1 MFTQEEVLQKI
12 REKSDHPMLLP
23 ELIRALSI
31 PKEDRVTFKK
41 LLRKMTREGEIVR
54 TKGNRYGLPEKMSL
68 VAGQLKGH
76 PDGYGFVI
84 PDKPGTGDIYIG
96 SKNMEGA
103 MHGDKVV
110 ARIEARKEG
119 GNLEGRII
127 RVLERTHTRIVGRFE
142 SGRGFGFVVPSDK
155 RINQDLYILQGEIKR
170 AKEGD
175 MVVAEITSYPTK
187 NRNPQG
193 KIIRVLGRSTDAR
206 IETEAVIE
214 EYNLQKGFPPDV
226 LEESEQLPEEVMPD
240 MLIGRADLRDLQ
252 TVTIDGERARDF
264 DDAVSIE
271 QMPDRGFRLFVHI
284 ADVSHYVTEG
294 SALDLDAFGR
304 GTSVYFPDAVIPMFP
319 ERLSNGICSLNPKVD
334 RLTMTA
340 EMHFDSEGNRTSYKI
355 YDSVIQSNERMT
367 YTAVRQILVDKDQD
381 IIKRYK
387 PMIRMFELME
397 ALSSRLYAKR
407 IRRGSLDFDLPEP
420 EIVLDMQG
428 EPVNIIREERNIAH
442 RIIEEFMLAAN
453 ETVAEH
459 ICRLEMPFL
468 YRIHEEPNPEKMI
481 AFSEFIHNFGLRLQ
495 VTGGIRP
502 LTLSEILDRVKD
514 TPEERLINHVLLRS
528 MKRARY
534 SAENLGHFGLAA
546 EFYTH
551 FTSPIRRYPDLIVH
565 RILREVGRKKALA
578 RKRAEHWKEILPN
591 IALQTSER
599 ERLAME
605 AERESVNRQKVRFM
619 ADKEG
624 EEHDGFITGVTAYGF
639 FVELETLFVEGL
651 VRVSTIS
658 DDYYVYH
665 EKQHAFIG
673 DHSQRI
679 FRLGDKVRVRV
690 KRVDIE
696 SRTIDFTL
704 EGDDKRKG
712 RKKGLVFHR

>member
-1 MFTQEEVLQKI
+1 MFSQEEVIRKI
-12 REKSDHPMLLP
+12 REKSDHPMLMP

-31 PKEDRVTFKK
+31 SKEDRVTFKK
-41 LLRKMTREGEIVR
+41 LIRKMTREGEIVR

-68 VAGQLKGH
+68 VTGQLKGH

-155 RINQDLYILQGEIKR
+155 RINQDLYILHGEMKR

-193 KIIRVLGRSTDAR
+193 KIIRILGRSTDAR

-214 EYNLQKGFPPDV
+214 EYNLQREFPPDV
-226 LEESEQLPEEVMPD
+226 LEESEHIPEEVMSE
-240 MLIGRADLRDLQ
+240 MFAGRADLRDLQ

-271 QMPDRGFRLFVHI
+271 QMPDNGFRLFVHI

-340 EMHFDSEGNRTSYKI
+340 EMEFDKEGNRTSYKI

-367 YTAVRQILVDKDQD
+367 YTAVRQILVDRDQE
-381 IIKRYK
+381 ITKRYK

-397 ALSSRLYAKR
+397 TLSRRLYAKR
-407 IRRGSLDFDLPEP
+407 IRRGSIDFDLPEP

-459 ICRLEMPFL
+459 ICRLEIPFL

-481 AFSEFIHNFGLRLQ
+481 AFSEFIHNFGLRLP
-495 VTGGIRP
+495 VSGGIRP

-578 RKRAEHWKEILPN
+578 RKRAEHWNEILPN

-639 FVELETLFVEGL
+639 FVELEVLFVEGL

-673 DHSQRI
+673 EHSGRI

-704 EGDDKRKG
+704 VDESNRKRK
-712 RKKGLVFHR
+712 KY

>member
-12 REKSDHPMLLP
+12 REKSDRPMLMP
-23 ELIRALSI
+23 EMIRMLSI
-31 PKEDRVTFKK
+31 PKEDRDTFKK
-41 LLRKMTREGEIVR
+41 LIRKMTREGEIVR

-68 VAGQLKGH
+68 VSGQLKGH

-155 RINQDLYILQGEIKR
+155 RISHDLYILHGEIKR

-175 MVVAEITSYPTK
+175 MVVAEITSYPTR

-193 KIIRVLGRSTDAR
+193 KIIRILGRSTDAR

-214 EYNLQKGFPPDV
+214 EYNLQKEFPPDV
-226 LEESEQLPEEVMPD
+226 LEESEHIPEEVMTE
-240 MLIGRADLRDLQ
+240 MLAGRADLRDLQ

-294 SALDLDAFGR
+294 SALDLEAFGR

-340 EMHFDSEGNRTSYKI
+340 EMHFDPEGNRTSYKI

-367 YTAVRQILVDKDQD
+367 YTAVRQILVDRNPD

-387 PMIRMFELME
+387 PMIPMFELME
-397 ALSSRLYAKR
+397 ALSRRLYAKR

-428 EPVNIIREERNIAH
+428 EPVNIIKEERNIAH

-459 ICRLEMPFL
+459 ICRLEIPFL
-468 YRIHEEPNPEKMI
+468 YRIHEEPNPEKMF
-481 AFSEFIHNFGLRLQ
+481 AFSEFIHNFGIRLP
-495 VTGGIRP
+495 VSGGIRP

-565 RILREVGRKKALA
+565 RILREVGRKKAMA
-578 RKRAEHWKEILPN
+578 RKRAERWKGILPN
-591 IALQTSER
+591 IALQTSEQ

-624 EEHDGFITGVTAYGF
+624 EEHDGFITGVMAYGF

-673 DHSQRI
+673 EHSGRI

-696 SRTIDFTL
+696 GRTIDFTL
-704 EGDDKRKG
+704 VEESNRKR
-712 RKKGLVFHR
+712 RKY

>member
-12 REKSDHPMLLP
+12 REKSDHPMLMP
-23 ELIRALSI
+23 ELIRTLSI
-31 PKEDRVTFKK
+31 PKEDRDTFKK

-68 VAGQLKGH
+68 VSGQLKGH

-96 SKNMEGA
+96 SRNMEGA

-155 RINQDLYILQGEIKR
+155 RINQDIYILHGEIKR

-193 KIIRVLGRSTDAR
+193 KIIRILGRSTDAR

-214 EYNLQKGFPPDV
+214 EYNLQREFPPDV
-226 LEESEQLPEEVMPD
+226 LEESEHIPEEVMTE
-240 MLIGRADLRDLQ
+240 MLAGRADLRDLQ

-284 ADVSHYVTEG
+284 ADVSHYVAEG

-340 EMHFDSEGNRTSYKI
+340 EMFFDSEGNRTSYKI

-367 YTAVRQILVDKDQD
+367 YTAVRQILVDRDQE
-381 IIKRYK
+381 ITKRYK

-397 ALSSRLYAKR
+397 ALSRRLYAKR

-428 EPVNIIREERNIAH
+428 EPVNIIKEERNIAH

-459 ICRLEMPFL
+459 ICRLEIPFL

-481 AFSEFIHNFGLRLQ
+481 AFSEFIHNFGIRLP
-495 VTGGIRP
+495 VSGGIRP

-578 RKRAEHWKEILPN
+578 RKRAERWKEILPN
-591 IALQTSER
+591 IALHTSER

-639 FVELETLFVEGL
+639 FVELEALFVEGL

-673 DHSQRI
+673 EHSQRI

-696 SRTIDFTL
+696 GRTIDFTL
-704 EGDDKRKG
+704 EGDDKKKG
-712 RKKGLVFHR
+712 RKKGLVFQR

>member
-1 MFTQEEVLQKI
+1 HI
-12 REKSDHPMLLP
+12 
-23 ELIRALSI
+23 
-31 PKEDRVTFKK
+31 
-41 LLRKMTREGEIVR
+41 
-54 TKGNRYGLPEKMSL
+54 
-68 VAGQLKGH
+68 
-76 PDGYGFVI
+76 
-84 PDKPGTGDIYIG
+84 
-96 SKNMEGA
+96 
-103 MHGDKVV
+103 
-110 ARIEARKEG
+110 
-119 GNLEGRII
+119 
-127 RVLERTHTRIVGRFE
+127 
-142 SGRGFGFVVPSDK
+142 
-155 RINQDLYILQGEIKR
+155 
-170 AKEGD
+170 
-175 MVVAEITSYPTK
+175 
-187 NRNPQG
+187 
-193 KIIRVLGRSTDAR
+193 
-206 IETEAVIE
+206 
-214 EYNLQKGFPPDV
+214 
-226 LEESEQLPEEVMPD
+226 PEEVMPD
-240 MLIGRADLRDLQ
+240 MFEGRADLRDLQ

-271 QMPDRGFRLFVHI
+271 KLPDGRFRLFVHI

-340 EMHFDSEGNRTSYKI
+340 EMHFDAEGNRTSYKI
-355 YDSVIQSNERMT
+355 YDSVIKSNERMT
-367 YTAVRQILVDKDQD
+367 YTAVRQILVDRDQD

-387 PMIRMFELME
+387 PMIQMFKMME
-397 ALSSRLYAKR
+397 DLSRRLYSKR
-407 IRRGSLDFDLPEP
+407 IRRGSIDFDLPEP

-459 ICRLEMPFL
+459 ICRLEIPFL

-481 AFSEFIHNFGLRLQ
+481 AFSEFIHNFGLRLK

-565 RILREVGRKKALA
+565 RIIREVGRKKALA

-591 IALQTSER
+591 IALQTSDR

-696 SRTIDFTL
+696 NRTIDFTL
-704 EGDDKRKG
+704 VEEPNRKR
-712 RKKGLVFHR
+712 RKN

>member
-1 MFTQEEVLQKI
+1 MFAQEEILQKI
-12 REKSDHPMLLP
+12 REKSDHPMLMP

-31 PKEDRVTFKK
+31 PKEERVVFKK

-68 VAGQLKGH
+68 VSGQLKGH

-155 RINQDLYILQGEIKR
+155 RINQDLYILHGEMKR
-170 AKEGD
+170 AREGD

-193 KIIRVLGRSTDAR
+193 KIIRILGRSTDAR

-214 EYNLQKGFPPDV
+214 EYNLQREFPPDV
-226 LEESEQLPEEVMPD
+226 LEESEHIPEEVMPE
-240 MLIGRADLRDLQ
+240 MLAGRADLRDLQ

-284 ADVSHYVTEG
+284 ADVSHYVAEG

-340 EMHFDSEGNRTSYKI
+340 EMYFDSEGNRTSYKI

-367 YTAVRQILVDKDQD
+367 YTAVRQILVDRDQE
-381 IIKRYK
+381 ITKRYK

-397 ALSSRLYAKR
+397 ALSRRLYAKR

-428 EPVNIIREERNIAH
+428 EPVNIIKEERNIAH

-459 ICRLEMPFL
+459 ICRLEIPFL

-481 AFSEFIHNFGLRLQ
+481 AFSEFIHNFGIRLP
-495 VTGGIRP
+495 VSGGIRP

-534 SAENLGHFGLAA
+534 SEENLGHFGLAA

-578 RKRAEHWKEILPN
+578 RKRAERWKEILPN

-639 FVELETLFVEGL
+639 FVELEALFVEGL

-673 DHSQRI
+673 EHSQRI

-704 EGDDKRKG
+704 VEESNRKKRKN
-712 RKKGLVFHR
+712 

>member
-1 MFTQEEVLQKI
+1 
-12 REKSDHPMLLP
+12 MLMP
-23 ELIRALSI
+23 ELIRTLSV
-31 PKEDRVTFKK
+31 PKEDRVIFKK
-41 LLRKMTREGEIVR
+41 LIRKMTREGEIVR
-54 TKGNRYGLPEKMSL
+54 TKGNRYGLPEQMSL
-68 VAGQLKGH
+68 IAGQLKGH

-84 PDKPGTGDIYIG
+84 PDKPGSGDIFIG
-96 SKNMEGA
+96 SKSMEGA

-110 ARIEARKEG
+110 ARVEARKEG

-155 RINQDLYILQGEIKR
+155 RINQDLYVLHGEMKR

-193 KIIRVLGRSTDAR
+193 KIIRILGRSTDAR

-214 EYNLQKGFPPDV
+214 EYNLQREFPPDV
-226 LEESEQLPEEVMPD
+226 LEESEHIPEEVMPD
-240 MLIGRADLRDLQ
+240 MFEGRADLRDLQ

-294 SALDLDAFGR
+294 SALDLEAFGR

-367 YTAVRQILVDKDQD
+367 YTAVRQILVDRDQE
-381 IIKRYK
+381 ITKRYK
-387 PMIRMFELME
+387 PMIQMFKMME
-397 ALSSRLYAKR
+397 DLSRRLYSKR
-407 IRRGSLDFDLPEP
+407 IRRGSIDFDLPEP

-459 ICRLEMPFL
+459 ICRLEIPFL

-481 AFSEFIHNFGLRLQ
+481 AFSEFIHNFGLRLP
-495 VTGGIRP
+495 VSGGIRP

-578 RKRAEHWKEILPN
+578 RKRAEHWKETLPN
-591 IALQTSER
+591 IALQTSDR

-673 DHSQRI
+673 NNSQKI

-696 SRTIDFTL
+696 NRTIDFTL
-704 EGDDKRKG
+704 VEESNRKR
-712 RKKGLVFHR
+712 RKN